1 MQRWPWILTGTCLLA
16 GSSFVFAQDER
27 PRRTREAQAP
37 AIRFDIAR
45 MLSQFDKN
53 NDGSIDEDEAPPQLK
68 QRFKTVDADGNGK
81 LSKAELENMAGRLGN
96 RPQRP
101 NARPQPEA
109 APGQPDNAASPDGLF
124 RLLDTDRDGKLSKE
138 ELENAVKLMQRD
150 RNKDG
155 VLEPNELAG
164 PNDGRRPGEVIT
176 PAAKGERHSDTLKVG
191 DEAPDFTLPDKSG
204 KNEVTLS
211 SFRGK
216 RPVVLIFASYT

>member
-1 MQRWPWILTGTCLLA
+1 MKRWPVLLTGTCLLA
-16 GSSFVFAQDER
+16 GSSLLIAQEER
-27 PRRTREAQAP
+27 PRRAREAQAP
-37 AIRFDIAR
+37 AKRFDAAR

-68 QRFKTVDADGNGK
+68 QRFKTVDADGDGK
-81 LSKAELENMAGRLGN
+81 LSKAELEKMAGRLGN

-101 NARPQPEA
+101 NAQPQPES
-109 APGQPDNAASPDGLF
+109 APTKPENAASADVLF
-124 RLLDTDRDGKLSKE
+124 RLLDADRDGKLSKE
-138 ELENAVKLMQRD
+138 ELEDAAKLMQRD

-155 VLEPNELAG
+155 VLEPSELGG

-191 DEAPDFTLPDKSG
+191 DEAPDFTLPDKTG
-204 KNEVTLS
+204 KSEVTLS